1 MTRSAGS
8 VRPLG
13 SSSPLRFAGPR
24 SVASRPSDA
33 VRSRLDRGTPLAQ
46 AVSDFLVFA
55 RVEAGLSKATL
66 EAYSRDLADFLGD
79 VDTNGRLSPDRV
91 TFEKIAGH
99 LRSLSRSRSLDPAS
113 IVRHLATIRVFFRYL
128 HANRRIR
135 RDPARL
141 VDRPSRWRR
150 VPGVLT
156 HQQMKKLVEAP
167 TADAGELWLRDRA
180 MLELMYAAGLRASEV
195 GALKV
200 NDLNETLASLVV
212 TGKGRKQ
219 RVVPIGVP
227 ALQWCR
233 RYLRDL
239 RPRLA
244 RTGSSRDEFR
254 LFLSFSG
261 RPLERVA
268 VWQIVKRAAAMAGLK
283 GVHPHS
289 LRHSFATHLV
299 VGGADLR
306 VVQELLGHADIGTT
320 QIYTQVDRS
329 RLREVLRKFHPRED
343 GRG

>member
-1 MTRSAGS
+1 MG
-8 VRPLG
+8 
-13 SSSPLRFAGPR
+13 
-24 SVASRPSDA
+24 
-33 VRSRLDRGTPLAQ
+33 
-46 AVSDFLVFA
+46 DFLSFA
-55 RVEAGLSKATL
+55 RVEAGLSPATI
-66 EAYSRDLADFLGD
+66 EAYSRDLADFLAD
-79 VDTNGRLSPDRV
+79 VDGVGTLAPDRV
-91 TFEKIAGH
+91 TFDHVSGH
-99 LRSLSRSRSLDPAS
+99 LRSLSRGKSLDPAS

-141 VDRPSRWRR
+141 VDRPTRWRR

-156 HQQMKKLVEAP
+156 QGQMKKLVEAP
-167 TADAGELWLRDRA
+167 SADWGDLWLRDRA

-200 NDLNETLASLVV
+200 NDLNETLASLIV

-219 RVVPIGVP
+219 RVVPIGTP
-227 ALQWCR
+227 ALDWTR
-233 RYLRDL
+233 RYLKDL

-244 RTGSSRDEFR
+244 RSGDGRDHFR

-268 VWQIVKRAAAMAGLK
+268 VWQIVKRAAARAGLK
-283 GVHPHS
+283 GVHPHV

-299 VGGADLR
+299 IGGADLR

-320 QIYTQVDRS
+320 QIYTQVDRT
-329 RLREVLRKFHPRED
+329 RLREVLRRFHPRED